1 MNVFDE
7 NGNKLDYND
16 LKNHFAKQMNYDA
29 CNQFVNIMKQ
39 HPTKTRFELE
49 GDIKKEVDD
58 LFIVM
63 DWIEKNYKIDD

>member
-1 MNVFDE
+1 MELFDE
-7 NGNKLDYND
+7 NGNQLDYQNM
-16 LKNHFAKQMNYDA
+16 KNHFAKQMDYEA
-29 CNQFVNIMKQ
+29 CSQFVNIMKQ

-63 DWIEKNYKIDD
+63 HWIEKNYKIHD

>member
-7 NGNKLDYND
+7 NGNKLDYSD
-16 LKNHFAKQMNYDA
+16 LKNHFARQMHFNL
-29 CNQFVNIMKQ
+29 CHQFMSIMKQ